1 MAKETRTAE
10 QLASMIERRI
20 GAAGVTVQVFSDEAF
35 GWRATVYA
43 QGSAFAY
50 QRMADDY
57 AKELRA
63 QFDLAS

>member
-1 MAKETRTAE
+1 MAKEIRTAE

-20 GAAGVTVQVFSDEAF
+20 GVPGVSVQVFSDEAF

-43 QGSAFAY
+43 QGSAVAY
-50 QRMADDY
+50 QRMADDH

-63 QFDLAS
+63 QFDLAA